1 MISFGD
7 VRRALYWVEPICRV
21 CRLPSSTC
29 PARVA
34 QPVNPANASARSQA
48 GASLCTETRHVFEAN
63 FKV

>member
-1 MISFGD
+1 
-7 VRRALYWVEPICRV
+7 
-21 CRLPSSTC
+21 
-29 PARVA
+29 VA